1 VEKFED
7 IQNSFKNIRNN
18 FISNVKDHIGTS
30 IDREQLESIEQTI
43 SNMKILESKANIE
56 MMNINRMLLEARM
69 ILPKI

>member
-1 VEKFED
+1 MEKFED